1 MRSTSNSTT
10 TKSKTVPLEHKE
22 AEAESVSGSG
32 SKKTLQCIWKPGDDD
47 SCLHLVSEQIDAS
60 LLRTSAVPL
69 EQHRWLFLGDS
80 TMSRLFANYGLKRH
94 FIDTAPIRKVC
105 PQYSCNQISTGRCNT
120 NEVFQ
125 LARRQDGQWSSP
137 DYTRGEGPIKFGM
150 ENPYCQD
157 CSGCDSAL
165 LTCANPQ
172 VTTESCFHGNN
183 NTTTAATD
191 RGIYGGYIS
200 VEFARDVEVQTD
212 LFNTTQENLALYL
225 EREWNSPSL
234 VEDFGRPICVVST
247 GNHDVAIP
255 NITKTAYLLNVQ
267 WYLHLLASQ
276 CDHLV
281 WLANTSPKTDDFLQ
295 KKAQTQDWNLG
306 VGDMLL
312 RDDTLRSMSSFV
324 DIFDASTTF
333 PHEDNVHMH
342 GSWYKQLAAIFLK
355 IIQHESSGT

>member
-1 MRSTSNSTT
+1 MTSTPCQCQHSSSSLRTRTILLLVLAFSILLFTLPLFDFDGFSLPLIKTTMRSTSNSTT

-157 CSGCDSAL
+157 
-165 LTCANPQ
+165 
-172 VTTESCFHGNN
+172 
-183 NTTTAATD
+183 
-191 RGIYGGYIS
+191 
-200 VEFARDVEVQTD
+200 
-212 LFNTTQENLALYL
+212 
-225 EREWNSPSL
+225 W
-234 VEDFGRPICVVST
+234 
-247 GNHDVAIP
+247 
-255 NITKTAYLLNVQ
+255 
-267 WYLHLLASQ
+267 
-276 CDHLV
+276 
-281 WLANTSPKTDDFLQ
+281 
-295 KKAQTQDWNLG
+295 
-306 VGDMLL
+306 
-312 RDDTLRSMSSFV
+312 
-324 DIFDASTTF
+324 
-333 PHEDNVHMH
+333 H
-342 GSWYKQLAAIFLK
+342 GSWGHVVDWCRA
-355 IIQHESSGT
+355 G